1 MNVIRLFQ
9 TMTRPPAAAQPKP
22 ELVFLPP
29 ALIDGCKTYRD
40 ACRLA
45 WEWRRVKGMTK
56 LTLAEHCDL
65 RACFVTDYFN
75 EEPKDRKGRRRRELP
90 ADKIDAVEAELG
102 NNAISQYLNR
112 KKGFRIWD
120 EVKAIADRMVAA

>member
-1 MNVIRLFQ
+1 MGIIRLFQ
-9 TMTRPPAAAQPKP
+9 TVTRPRPVVPKRTDLVFVPP
-22 ELVFLPP
+22 ELI
-29 ALIDGCKTYRD
+29 AQCATYRD

-45 WEWRRVKGMTK
+45 WEWREVKNLTK
-56 LTLAEHCDL
+56 LGVAERCDL

-90 ADKIDAVEAELG
+90 ADKIDAVEEELG

-112 KKGFRIWD
+112 KKGFRIWE
-120 EVKAIADRMVAA
+120 EVKAFADRMVAA

>member
-1 MNVIRLFQ
+1 MGVIRLFQ
-9 TMTRPPAAAQPKP
+9 SLTRAAPAAQTKD
-22 ELVFLPP
+22 ELTFLPQE
-29 ALIDGCKTYRD
+29 LIDACRTYRD

-56 LTLAEHCDL
+56 LSLAEHCDL
-65 RACFVTDYFN
+65 LPCFVTDYFN

-112 KKGFRIWD
+112 KKGFRIWE
-120 EVKAIADRMVAA
+120 EVKAIADRVYAA